1 LMQPFRYCAEWIL
14 TRPQDI
20 IVERFIGWRRA
31 GKRRLFAPFAILRMG
46 EYRVAV
52 DGKSA
57 IWDLIDAVQ
66 PDMPRRIVNQGMKG
80 EFVYEQTFAQ
90 DLQDFIH
97 ETEVHVL
104 AFRCA
109 HAYMPEPNTTDMFD
123 GYTQVSVK
131 AQTKPQTILTAPKSW
146 GESICLYLPMRIYGV
161 GIKWLPSLVVGDY
174 PRLVIAQSLSES
186 KAFDLETD
194 VLISSVVLGGEDGAD
209 YRPHATIKR
218 TKPTAIINTIMLRH
232 YELCDK
238 GHELV
243 SAKMKWRKGD
253 VGMLFREIDEIEH
266 SRVKSL
272 FFLPPVKK

>member
-1 LMQPFRYCAEWIL
+1 MQPFRYCAEWIL
-14 TRPQDI
+14 ARPQDI
-20 IVERFIGWRRA
+20 IVDRFIGWRRA

-46 EYRVAV
+46 EYQVAV

-57 IWDLIDAVQ
+57 VWDLIDAVQ
-66 PDMPRRIVNQGMKG
+66 PDMPRRVVNQGMKG

-97 ETEVHVL
+97 ESEAHIL

-109 HAYMPEPNTTDMFD
+109 HTYMPEPNTTDMFD

-131 AQTKPQTILTAPKSW
+131 AQTKPKTILTAPESW
-146 GESICLYLPMRIYGV
+146 GESICVYLPMRIYGV

-174 PRLVIAQSLSES
+174 PRLIFAQSLSES

-194 VLISSVVLGGEDGAD
+194 VLISSVVLGSGDNAD

-238 GHELV
+238 GYAPIITNC
-243 SAKMKWRKGD
+243 SWRKRD
-253 VGMLFREIDEIEH
+253 RSGMLFREVDDVEH
-266 SRVKSL
+266 SRANL
-272 FFLPPVKK
+272 FFFPKINN

>member
-1 LMQPFRYCAEWIL
+1 
-14 TRPQDI
+14 
-20 IVERFIGWRRA
+20 
-31 GKRRLFAPFAILRMG
+31 
-46 EYRVAV
+46 
-52 DGKSA
+52 
-57 IWDLIDAVQ
+57 
-66 PDMPRRIVNQGMKG
+66 
-80 EFVYEQTFAQ
+80 
-90 DLQDFIH
+90 
-97 ETEVHVL
+97 
-104 AFRCA
+104 
-109 HAYMPEPNTTDMFD
+109 MFD